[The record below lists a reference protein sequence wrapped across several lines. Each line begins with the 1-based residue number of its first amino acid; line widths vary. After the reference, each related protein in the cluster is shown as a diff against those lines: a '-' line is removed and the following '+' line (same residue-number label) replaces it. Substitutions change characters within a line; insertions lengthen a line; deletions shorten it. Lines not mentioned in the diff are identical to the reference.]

1 MYGTSVQYRLK
12 ALTRQSKIAHK
23 GPWAGLVSLALL
35 KALVCNMVDPLI
47 IKHADIKVANADYES
62 LFLKHGNILF
72 ELNTEENRELV
83 HAVSQFEKYT
93 DKEPDIDQ
101 REWIK
106 ENINPLPSLKPL
118 AVFIFLIT
126 QWRATTIVG
135 NAESPN
141 DGYIYVSITTEG
153 SGH

>member
-1 MYGTSVQYRLK
+1 
-12 ALTRQSKIAHK
+12 
-23 GPWAGLVSLALL
+23 
-35 KALVCNMVDPLI
+35 MVDPLI
-47 IKHADIKVANADYES
+47 IKHSDIKVANADFES

-72 ELNTEENRELV
+72 ELNIEENSELV
-83 HAVSQFEKYT
+83 RAVSQFEKYT
-93 DKEPDIDQ
+93 DQEPYIDQ
-101 REWIK
+101 KEWIK
-106 ENINPLPSLKPL
+106 ENINPLPSVKPL

>member
-1 MYGTSVQYRLK
+1 
-12 ALTRQSKIAHK
+12 
-23 GPWAGLVSLALL
+23 
-35 KALVCNMVDPLI
+35 MVDPLI
-47 IKHADIKVANADYES
+47 IKHSDIKVANADYKN

-72 ELNTEENRELV
+72 ELNIEENRELV

-93 DKEPDIDQ
+93 GQEPDIDQ
-101 REWIK
+101 RECIK
-106 ENINPLPSLKPL
+106 KNINPLPSLKPL

>member
-1 MYGTSVQYRLK
+1 ML
-12 ALTRQSKIAHK
+12 
-23 GPWAGLVSLALL
+23 
-35 KALVCNMVDPLI
+35 DPLI
-47 IKHADIKVANADYES
+47 IKNDDIKVANPDYES
-62 LFLKHGNILF
+62 LFRKHGNILF

-83 HAVSQFEKYT
+83 RAVSQFEKYT
-93 DKEPDIDQ
+93 GKEPDIDQ

-118 AVFIFLIT
+118 AVFVFLIT

-135 NAESPN
+135 NAASPN
-141 DGYIYVSITTEG
+141 DGFIYVSITTEG

>member
-1 MYGTSVQYRLK
+1 M
-12 ALTRQSKIAHK
+12 I
-23 GPWAGLVSLALL
+23 
-35 KALVCNMVDPLI
+35 DPLI
-47 IKHADIKVANADYES
+47 IKHSDIKVANEDYES

-72 ELNTEENRELV
+72 ELNTEENKELIQ
-83 HAVSQFEKYT
+83 AVSQFEKYT
-93 DKEPDIDQ
+93 DKESHIDQ

-106 ENINPLPSLKPL
+106 ENIKPLPSLKPL

-135 NAESPN
+135 NAASPN
-141 DGYIYVSITTEG
+141 DGYIYVSVTTEG